1 MLEIFNLLETLASLP
16 LQVNKR
22 TGLSPSVL
30 PPGLPAVWPGAQP
43 NFPSVKGGIM
53 IQYCIF
59 SSWRKL
65 FFISQKFLETI
76 RG

>member
-1 MLEIFNLLETLASLP
+1 MLEIFNLLETLASLAW
-16 LQVNKR
+16 QVNER

-30 PPGLPAVWPGAQP
+30 PPSCVAWSTAQ
-43 NFPSVKGGIM
+43 FPIHKGGIM
-53 IQYCIF
+53 TQYCAF

-65 FFISQKFLETI
+65 FLISRKFLETI